1 MARLQGPLLSLKA
14 QGKFGKVLS
23 YQRRSGLNV
32 ARNYYY
38 PHVAA
43 TASQM
48 NQRALIALLNAH
60 WAQFTDE
67 QKAAWNVLGKKNALE
82 LSGYC
87 QFVHSAMDDLFT
99 HHGLSLYVSFNE
111 SSGTAVLDISG
122 NNPDGVLSVSTG
134 HEQSARTPSFES
146 NFFSAFNVVDSGE
159 AVLFYP
165 NPIWDSA
172 PNNACTYEAWI
183 YPTSTTGTRS
193 IFNFYQ
199 STSTFDGM
207 YLYNGTLRTRLK
219 TSAGTVVKSAG
230 AIAANAWQHVAFT
243 FDGAKR
249 RHYING
255 KSVYEVDEVS
265 SLTPQ
270 PECSFKIGY
279 NSGVPP
285 YPFVGKI
292 DEVRIYNRCLS
303 TAEILRHT
311 EILLNPNRRQETLY

>member
-1 MARLQGPLLSLKA
+1 MARLTGPLLSLKA
-14 QGKFGKVLS
+14 QGQFGKVLS
-23 YQRRSGLNV
+23 FQRRAGKNL
-32 ARNYYY
+32 ARNYHY

-67 QKAAWNVLGKKNALE
+67 QKAAWNELGKNNALE

-134 HEQSARTPSFES
+134 HEQCARSPSFES
-146 NFFSAFNVVDSGE
+146 NFFSAFSVVDSGE

-183 YPTSTTGTRS
+183 YPTSTSGTRS
-193 IFNFYQ
+193 IVNFIQ
-199 STSTFDGM
+199 STTTYDGM
-207 YLYNGTLRTRLK
+207 YIYNGTLRTRLK
-219 TSAGTVVKSAG
+219 LASGVVVKSTG
-230 AIAANAWQHVAFT
+230 AIAANKWQHVAFSY
-243 FDGAKR
+243 DGAHR
-249 RHYING
+249 IHYIDG
-255 KSVYEVDEVS
+255 VSVYEVDEVNTLS
-265 SLTPQ
+265 PQ
-270 PECSFKIGY
+270 AGCTFKIGF
-279 NSGVPP
+279 NTGAPP

-303 TAEILRHT
+303 ADEISRHF
-311 EILLNPNRRQETLY
+311 EMLKDPNRRQGTLE